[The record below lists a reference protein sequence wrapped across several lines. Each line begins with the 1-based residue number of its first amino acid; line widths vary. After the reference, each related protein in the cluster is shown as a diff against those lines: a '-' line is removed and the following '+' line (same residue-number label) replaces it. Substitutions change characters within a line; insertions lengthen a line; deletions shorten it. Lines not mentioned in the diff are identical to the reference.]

1 MVERHRLARRALG
14 LVAALSLAS
23 WAPAAGAQD
32 APPPAAGDGR
42 GAIAVESDAATDAAI
57 AARIR
62 AILDA
67 IDAYDDVT
75 VEVEAGVVRLDGSVA
90 SEADGAAL
98 AGLLDRI
105 DGVVTVTNDV
115 QATRDVLLRLG
126 PVVERIEYR
135 LGQALS
141 LVPLIVV
148 GLAVFALV
156 TALGF
161 LVTASE
167 RPWRRLGPNPFIG
180 AIFRQLVRVVFL
192 LVGIVAALD
201 IMGATALLGTILGAA
216 GIIGLAVGFGV
227 RDTIENFVSSVML
240 SVRQPFRP
248 NDLVEVDG
256 ELGHVIRLTSRAT
269 VLLTLDGNHVRIP
282 NAIVFKS
289 KIRNY
294 TRAPARRFVFDLGV
308 DATSDLVRAR
318 AVGIDALE
326 GLDFVLAEPPAGGW
340 VEAVGD
346 SNVVMRYVA
355 WVDQTRTDYFVAR
368 GEAIRVTK
376 LALENAGFALPEP
389 IYNLNLRG
397 APAEAVALSAPTPT
411 APTPAP
417 VQSTA
422 AAKDQVIERKVAAE
436 RDAGDGPDLLRADA
450 SQE

>member
-1 MVERHRLARRALG
+1 MVHRVRAGGRALA
-14 LVAALSLAS
+14 LVVAAWMTAS
-23 WAPAAGAQD
+23 AAAHAQQ
-32 APPPAAGDGR
+32 APPAAAPDG
-42 GAIAVESDAATDAAI
+42 GTIAVESDAATDRAI
-57 AARIR
+57 ATRVR

-67 IDAYDDVT
+67 IEVYDDVT
-75 VEVEAGVVRLDGSVA
+75 VEVEAGVVRLGGSVA

-98 AGLLDRI
+98 GGLVARV

-115 QATRDVLLRLG
+115 QATRDVRLRLG

-135 LGQALS
+135 LGQAVS

-148 GLAVFALV
+148 GVAVLALV
-156 TALGF
+156 AALGF
-161 LVTASE
+161 LLTASE

-192 LVGIVAALD
+192 LVGVVAALD

-294 TRAPARRFVFDLGV
+294 TRAPSRRFTFDLGV
-308 DATSDLVRAR
+308 DAASDLVRAHR
-318 AVGIDALE
+318 VGVDALD
-326 GLDFVLAEPPAGGW
+326 GLDFVLTDPPAGGW

-355 WVDQTRTDYFVAR
+355 WIDQSRTDYFVAR

-376 LALENAGFALPEP
+376 LALESAGFALPEP

-397 APAEAVALSAPTPT
+397 AAAEGVAPPV
-411 APTPAP
+411 PPPAP
-417 VQSTA
+417 PPPATPVQATA
-422 AAKDQVIERKVAAE
+422 AVKDRIIERKVAAE
-436 RDAGDGPDLLRADA
+436 RDAGDGPDLLRVDA
-450 SQE
+450 AQE

>member
-1 MVERHRLARRALG
+1 MVDRVRRGGRVLALALMAW
-14 LVAALSLAS
+14 LAVLAAAHAQEA
-23 WAPAAGAQD
+23 APAAPD
-32 APPPAAGDGR
+32 R
-42 GAIAVESDAATDAAI
+42 GAIALASDAPTDQEI
-57 AARIR
+57 ETRIR

-67 IDAYDDVT
+67 IDAYDTVT
-75 VEVEAGVVRLDGSVA
+75 VEVEAGVVRLGGTVA

-98 AGLLDRI
+98 RGLLDRV

-141 LVPLIVV
+141 LLPLIIV
-148 GLAVFALV
+148 GLAVFVLV

-161 LVTASE
+161 VVTASE

-180 AIFRQLVRVVFL
+180 SIFRQLVRVVFL
-192 LVGIVAALD
+192 LVGVVAALD

-282 NAIVFKS
+282 NAVVFKS

-308 DATSDLVRAR
+308 DAASDLVRAR
-318 AVGIDALE
+318 DVGIDALA
-326 GLDFVLAEPPAGGW
+326 GLDFVLAEPPVGGW

-355 WVDQTRTDYFVAR
+355 WVDQTLTDYFVAR

-397 APAEAVALSAPTPT
+397 APAEAIAPP
-411 APTPAP
+411 APPPAAPKAAP

-422 AAKDQVIERKVAAE
+422 AVKDQIIERKVAAE
-436 RDAGDGPDLLRADA
+436 REAGEGPDLLRPDA
-450 SQE
+450 AQE

>member
-1 MVERHRLARRALG
+1 MVHRIRGGGRGLALAVVVWL
-14 LVAALSLAS
+14 AALAVAHAQEA
-23 WAPAAGAQD
+23 APSAA
-32 APPPAAGDGR
+32 APDG
-42 GAIAVESDAATDAAI
+42 GTIAVASDAATDRAI
-57 AARIR
+57 ATRVR

-67 IDAYDDVT
+67 IEVYDDVS
-75 VEVEAGVVRLDGSVA
+75 VEVEAGVVRLGGSVA

-98 AGLLDRI
+98 TGLVERV

-115 QATRDVLLRLG
+115 QATRDVRLRLG

-135 LGQALS
+135 LGQAVS
-141 LVPLIVV
+141 LVPLVVV
-148 GLAVFALV
+148 GLAVLAV
-156 TALGF
+156 VAALG
-161 LVTASE
+161 LLMTASE
-167 RPWRRLGPNPFIG
+167 WPWRRLGPNPFIG

-192 LVGIVAALD
+192 LVGVVAALD

-282 NAIVFKS
+282 NAVVFKS

-294 TRAPARRFVFDLGV
+294 TRAPSRRFTFDLGV
-308 DATSDLVRAR
+308 DAASDLVRAR
-318 AVGIDALE
+318 AVGVEALD
-326 GLDFVLAEPPAGGW
+326 GLDFVLTDPPAGGW

-355 WVDQTRTDYFVAR
+355 WVDQSRTDYFVAR

-376 LALENAGFALPEP
+376 LALESAGFALPEP

-397 APAEAVALSAPTPT
+397 TAAEGVAPPAPPP
-411 APTPAP
+411 APPPPAAP
-417 VQSTA
+417 VQATA
-422 AAKDQVIERKVAAE
+422 AVKDQIIERKVAAE
-436 RDAGDGPDLLRADA
+436 RDAGDGPDLLRVDA
-450 SQE
+450 AQE

>member
-1 MVERHRLARRALG
+1 MVHRIRGGGRGLALAGVLW
-14 LVAALSLAS
+14 LAALAAAHAQEA
-23 WAPAAGAQD
+23 APAA
-32 APPPAAGDGR
+32 APDR
-42 GAIAVESDAATDAAI
+42 GAIAVESDAATDRAI
-57 AARIR
+57 ATRVR

-67 IDAYDDVT
+67 IEVYDDVT
-75 VEVEAGVVRLDGSVA
+75 VEVEAGVVRLGGSVA

-98 AGLLDRI
+98 TGLVERV

-141 LVPLIVV
+141 LLPLIVV

-161 LVTASE
+161 LLTASD

-192 LVGIVAALD
+192 LVGVVAALD

-282 NAIVFKS
+282 NAVVFKS

-294 TRAPARRFVFDLGV
+294 TRDPARRFAFDLGV
-308 DATSDLVRAR
+308 DAASDLVRAR
-318 AVGIDALE
+318 DVGIDALD

-355 WVDQTRTDYFVAR
+355 WVDQSRTEYFVAR

-376 LALENAGFALPEP
+376 LALESAGFALPEP

-397 APAEAVALSAPTPT
+397 APAEGVAPPAPPP
-411 APTPAP
+411 APPPPAAP
-417 VQSTA
+417 VQATA
-422 AAKDQVIERKVAAE
+422 AVKDQIIERKVAAE
-436 RDAGDGPDLLRADA
+436 RDAGDGPDLLRVDA
-450 SQE
+450 AQE